1 MTIGYFF
8 RLFHSVIPS
17 IAMGSLFLLL
27 SACAPASQG
36 NLITPPPTPPLSR
49 NAVGYALV
57 QTAYVNVL
65 DTPETTGVS
74 VAYFRQG
81 TILRV
86 LERRMVK
93 NNDGPVSWV
102 LVQEGNSKKGWV
114 LESALQ
120 VYDTEEQA
128 KTAAQRSPS

>member
-1 MTIGYFF
+1 MTLEHYGKI
-8 RLFHSVIPS
+8 FHSITPR
-17 IAMGSLFLLL
+17 IALGGLFLLL
-27 SACAPASQG
+27 SACGPISGG
-36 NLITPPPTPPLSR
+36 NLVTPPPTPPLSR

-57 QTAYVNVL
+57 RTAYVNVL

-74 VAYFRQG
+74 IAYFRQG

-93 NNDGPVSWV
+93 NGTAPVSWV

-114 LESALQ
+114 LESELQ

-128 KTAAQRSPS
+128 KTAAKRSPS

>member
-1 MTIGYFF
+1 MTIGYYV
-8 RLFHSVIPS
+8 RLFHSVVPA
-17 IAMGSLFLLL
+17 IALGGLLLFLG
-27 SACAPASQG
+27 SCTPGNSG
-36 NLITPPPTPPLSR
+36 NLVTPPPTPPLSR
-49 NAVGYALV
+49 NAVAYALV

-81 TILRV
+81 TILKV

-93 NNDGPVSWV
+93 NNDTPVSWV

-114 LESALQ
+114 LESALR

>member
-1 MTIGYFF
+1 MTIGYYV
-8 RLFHSVIPS
+8 RLFHSVAPT
-17 IAMGSLFLLL
+17 IALGGLLL
-27 SACAPASQG
+27 LLGSCTPGNSG
-36 NLITPPPTPPLSR
+36 NLVTPPPTPPLSR
-49 NAVGYALV
+49 NAVAYALV

-65 DTPETTGVS
+65 DTPENTGVS

-81 TILRV
+81 TILKV

-93 NNDGPVSWV
+93 NNDTPVSWV

-114 LESALQ
+114 LESALR

>member
-1 MTIGYFF
+1 M
-8 RLFHSVIPS
+8 
-17 IAMGSLFLLL
+17 A
-27 SACAPASQG
+27 
-36 NLITPPPTPPLSR
+36 
-49 NAVGYALV
+49 YALV

-81 TILRV
+81 TILKV

-93 NNDGPVSWV
+93 NNDTPVSWV

-114 LESALQ
+114 LESALR